1 MDRINGWI
9 FTLAIPLALGIATFF
24 MESPVLYLVLF
35 LSHFL
40 LMLVPL
46 FKGRE
51 NLWMFATVALSA
63 IPVNVKLILF
73 LEKFGGVFFPSL
85 LPFALLRG
93 VLYYCILF
101 AVEEIIMGVITRLIW
116 KRQKKSVL

>member
-1 MDRINGWI
+1 MDRVNAWI
-9 FTLAIPLALGIATFF
+9 FTLAGPLLLGIAAVLVG
-24 MESPVLYLVLF
+24 SPFLYFLLF

-51 NLWMFATVALSA
+51 NLWMFVTVALSA
-63 IPVNVKLILF
+63 VPVNVKLLLF
-73 LEKFGGVFFPSL
+73 LGEFGGVFFPAL
-85 LPFALLRG
+85 LPFAILRG

-116 KRQKKSVL
+116 KKQKKSIL